1 MSETAYRYAAALRR
15 TDCRADVFLTSARAI
30 PAQSELWQVMI
41 DPSIGLREKHAVL
54 DRLPELKEQP
64 MLRNFYKLL
73 VDKHRFSML
82 PEIAD
87 AYHDILLHERGESVC
102 TLRCVRVPD
111 DQRLSVI
118 ARTLCRQHKKRGVEM
133 HVVLDPDLIG
143 GFVIEIDGVTYDK
156 SVRGQIAGMAQR
168 IQRGERN

>member
-30 PAQSELWQVMI
+30 PAQSELWQVMT

-111 DQRLSVI
+111 DQRLSAI
-118 ARTLCRQHKKRGVEM
+118 ARTLCRQHNLRGVEM

>member
-1 MSETAYRYAAALRR
+1 
-15 TDCRADVFLTSARAI
+15 
-30 PAQSELWQVMI
+30 
-41 DPSIGLREKHAVL
+41 
-54 DRLPELKEQP
+54 

-111 DQRLSVI
+111 DQRLSAI
-118 ARTLCRQHKKRGVEM
+118 ARTLCRQHNLRGVEM
-133 HVVLDPDLIG
+133 HIVLDPDLIG

>member
-30 PAQSELWQVMI
+30 PAQGELWQVMI

-111 DQRLSVI
+111 DQRLSAI
-118 ARTLCRQHKKRGVEM
+118 ARTSRHTCPGRAVAGDDRPVDRTARKTC
-133 HVVLDPDLIG
+133 
-143 GFVIEIDGVTYDK
+143 GFGPLT
-156 SVRGQIAGMAQR
+156 RTQR
-168 IQRGERN
+168 AAHAAKFL

>member
-15 TDCRADVFLTSARAI
+15 TDCRADVFLTSACAI

-102 TLRCVRVPD
+102 TLRCVRAVSYTHL
-111 DQRLSVI
+111 RW
-118 ARTLCRQHKKRGVEM
+118 
-133 HVVLDPDLIG
+133 
-143 GFVIEIDGVTYDK
+143 
-156 SVRGQIAGMAQR
+156 
-168 IQRGERN
+168 

>member
-15 TDCRADVFLTSARAI
+15 TDCRADVFLTSARAF
-30 PAQSELWQVMI
+30 PAQTELWQVMI
-41 DPSIGLREKHAVL
+41 DPAIGLREKHAVL
-54 DRLPELKEQP
+54 DRLPDLQDQP
-64 MLRNFYKLL
+64 MLKNFYKLL
-73 VDKHRFSML
+73 ADKGRFSML
-82 PEIAD
+82 PDIAD

-111 DQRLSVI
+111 DQRLSAI
-118 ARTLCRQHKKRGVEM
+118 ARALCRQPHLRGVEL

-156 SVRGQIAGMAQR
+156 SVRGQIRGMAHR